1 MLRRSSCLAILL
13 LVLSACGLK
22 GDEKEA
28 AEALSGALQ
37 KEYTGLSAGDAD
49 CVAEHWVKAIGLAAL
64 RKADLIGDNN
74 TVVGDVRDT
83 ELSESNANEAVDA
96 FDDCTDFRKL
106 AVGMVTTLFES
117 DESQSACIDKAV
129 TDEAAHAWALSDL
142 QGQVTDNVFVVGG
155 RGCMATDEENAR
167 AVQSLKGSFG
177 DADGIGRDQARC
189 VAQGLV
195 DTIGTYELT
204 AAGILDEKQGISG
217 PLKGTPLNATD
228 ANLAADVIAGCVSV
242 EDMLTASMVGGGE
255 KGQGPEV
262 KACFA
267 EAFDD
272 ATFHSYLVD
281 TLMGG
286 EGKLDATT
294 TERLATCLADIVKKE
309 PKTG

>member
-1 MLRRSSCLAILL
+1 MAAGLRGEAAPDLPADVTTEMSACAPRSSCLAILL

-28 AEALSGALQ
+28 AEALSAALQ

-49 CVAEHWVKAIGLAAL
+49 CVAEHWVKDIGLAGL

-96 FDDCTDFRKL
+96 FDDCTVFRKL
-106 AVGMVTTLFES
+106 AVGMVTTLFAS

-177 DADGIGRDQARC
+177 DADGIGKGQAGC

-195 DTIGTYELT
+195 ETIGTYELT
-204 AAGILDEKQGISG
+204 SRRRPRREAGHLRTAEGHAPQCHRREPRCRRHRRLRERRGHADRLDG
-217 PLKGTPLNATD
+217 
-228 ANLAADVIAGCVSV
+228 
-242 EDMLTASMVGGGE
+242 
-255 KGQGPEV
+255 
-262 KACFA
+262 
-267 EAFDD
+267 
-272 ATFHSYLVD
+272 
-281 TLMGG
+281 
-286 EGKLDATT
+286 
-294 TERLATCLADIVKKE
+294 RRRR
-309 PKTG
+309 